1 MNLYLRLIRVVV
13 AALFG
18 RRLTLLDDSVVRLR
32 VWPNDL
38 DFNLHMNNGRYLTVM
53 DLGRTDLMLRVGLFG
68 LLWRRRWAPVL
79 GGATIRYRRSLAA
92 FAGYRLRSR
101 LLGWDEKWLY
111 LDQSFEDATG
121 AVAAHAVV
129 KAVFRRRGGTVPT
142 AEIAAAFGWTG
153 PSPALPAY
161 VQALRDGE
169 EAMREGLREGPRAA

>member
-1 MNLYLRLIRVVV
+1 
-13 AALFG
+13 
-18 RRLTLLDDSVVRLR
+18 
-32 VWPNDL
+32 
-38 DFNLHMNNGRYLTVM
+38 
-53 DLGRTDLMLRVGLFG
+53 
-68 LLWRRRWAPVL
+68 
-79 GGATIRYRRSLAA
+79 RRSLAA

-111 LDQSFEDATG
+111 LEQGFEDATG

-142 AEIAAAFGWTG
+142 AEIAAAFGWHG
-153 PSPALPAY
+153 PSPELPAY

>member
-18 RRLTLLDDSVVRLR
+18 RRIGLLDESVLRFR

-38 DFNLHMNNGRYLTVM
+38 DLNLHMNNGRYLTVM
-53 DLGRTDLMLRVGLFG
+53 DLGRFDLMLRAGLAG
-68 LLWRRRWAPVL
+68 TIRRRRWMPVL
-79 GGATIRYRRSLAA
+79 GAATIRYRRSLAA

-111 LDQSFEDATG
+111 LEQGFEDTRG

-129 KAVFRRRGGTVPT
+129 KAAFLHRGGTVPT
-142 AEIAAAFGWTG
+142 AEIAAALGWRG

-161 VQALRDGE
+161 VLALRDGE